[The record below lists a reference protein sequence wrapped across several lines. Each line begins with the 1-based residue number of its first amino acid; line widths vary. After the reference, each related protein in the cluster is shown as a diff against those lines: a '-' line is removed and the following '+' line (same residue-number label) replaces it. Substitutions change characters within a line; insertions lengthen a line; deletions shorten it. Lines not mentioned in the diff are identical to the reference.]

1 MEGVWSKRRDSH
13 YVIYTI
19 GGLKNEVE
27 LIEVV

>member
-1 MEGVWSKRRDSH
+1 MDGVWSKRRDSRH
-13 YVIYTI
+13 VIYTI